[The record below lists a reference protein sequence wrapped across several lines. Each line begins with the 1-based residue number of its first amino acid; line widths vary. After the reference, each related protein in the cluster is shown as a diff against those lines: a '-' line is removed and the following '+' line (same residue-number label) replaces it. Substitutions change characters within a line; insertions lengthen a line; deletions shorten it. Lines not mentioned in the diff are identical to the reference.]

1 MSLESDLFERLRPDQ
16 RKLISYGFIKNQ
28 EDYVY
33 RKDLGKDGMEA
44 EVHVSVS
51 GKVTGR
57 VMDTFAEE
65 EYIAVHLEG
74 QQGSYTADIRK
85 RYVDVLQDIAE
96 NCFHSVPF
104 VSDQANRID
113 ERIREKWQE
122 EGDHPFEKYPD
133 YVSYRYHGNQKWYAL
148 VMNVDGEKTG
158 LSSGKHEI
166 VNLKSDRVDELVK
179 EEGILPAWHMNHR
192 QWISVVLDDTL
203 SDEKLMRLIEESRN
217 LVAEKNRDQKEIHTW
232 LVPANPAYY
241 DLDHGFSVSEQLYWK
256 QSSNVHVGD
265 IVYLYYGMPFGSI
278 RYRTLVTQ
286 VNIPDEEDNGKVRI
300 HKLMRL
306 KKLYMYA
313 DGQID
318 RKLMKKFDV
327 RTVRGPRSMPENLI
341 EEIRKRYPDDTKE
354 E

>member
-16 RKLISYGFIKNQ
+16 EKLIPYGFTKDQ
-28 EDYVY
+28 KDYVY

-44 EVHVSVS
+44 EVRVSDN
-51 GKVTGR
+51 GKVTGK
-57 VMDTFAEE
+57 VMDTFAQE

-74 QQGSYTADIRK
+74 QQGAYTADIRK
-85 RYVDVLQDIAE
+85 RYLEILEGIAE
-96 NCFHSVPF
+96 HCFHPVPF
-104 VSDQANRID
+104 VSDQANRMD
-113 ERIREKWQE
+113 EMIRNKWHE
-122 EGDHPFEKYPD
+122 RGDHPFEKYPD

-148 VMNVDGEKTG
+148 VMNVSGDKIG
-158 LSSGKHEI
+158 LSSGNHEI
-166 VNLKSDRVDELVK
+166 VNLKSDHVEKLVK
-179 EEGILPAWHMNHR
+179 KDGILPAWHMNHS
-192 QWISVVLDDTL
+192 QWISVLLNDTLDDETL
-203 SDEKLMRLIEESRN
+203 MSLIETSRN
-217 LVAEKNRDQKEIHTW
+217 LVSEKSRGQKEIHTW
-232 LVPANPAYY
+232 LVPANPEYY

-313 DGQID
+313 DGRID

-327 RTVRGPRSMPENLI
+327 RTVRGPRSMPEDLI
-341 EEIRKRYPDDTKE
+341 AEIRKRYPDDTKE